1 MVFDVLEYVERND
14 SVERALEK
22 GRVSADH
29 RLERALPHRDV
40 GVTGEA
46 ILEDRTQVGGRFDEH
61 ELRTQVLNAARHG
74 SGAGPDLERA
84 PVDLPADVVEQP
96 LVVFDEV
103 FARLE
108 GLCVVGLNLTA

>member
-1 MVFDVLEYVERND
+1 MEPW
-14 SVERALEK
+14 S
-22 GRVSADH
+22 
-29 RLERALPHRDV
+29 RDP
-40 GVTGEA
+40 
-46 ILEDRTQVGGRFDEH
+46 LGRFDEH

-108 GLCVVGLNLTA
+108 GLCVVGLNLTAHFCCPCVKPGRRVHVELAVP